1 MYEVILTYRP
11 DFHETLAE
19 RCNTEEQAQNLAAN
33 ISAQPD
39 EQLIRV
45 WIRYVREVKARQR

>member
-11 DFHETLAE
+11 DFHETLVD
-19 RCNTEEQAQNLAAN
+19 RCDTEARAQSLAAN

-45 WIRYVREVKARQR
+45 WIRYVREVKARHL